1 MLRGCLCSSGPG
13 TNPGHTKSNILH
25 CEMRFKHL
33 GDKNLSKVLWS
44 VSVSECVCV
53 LYVYLR
59 WGGRDIVFCYVRR
72 VESPPPPQ
80 VYVNYSLGM
89 WRSRMRMGG
98 LSET

>member
-13 TNPGHTKSNILH
+13 TNPEHTKSNILH

-53 LYVYLR
+53 ICVPVL
-59 WGGRDIVFCYVRR
+59 GRKRYSVLLCQ
-72 VESPPPPQ
+72 ES
-80 VYVNYSLGM
+80 
-89 WRSRMRMGG
+89 
-98 LSET
+98 